1 MFPSTT
7 AYSYVIGFYG
17 GIGFYFLGG
26 LYLGIGLYLGVGFYV
41 ATRIYLTLGYY
52 LDYGSMPYTAHFN
65 RPSNMPYQL
74 AICEVFHPVFHGQD
88 ANSTPGIHSHFLVY
102 ATVDLADFYRGAY
115 LHETNSLRRYRHAI
129 QLLHGMQPHPS
140 IRNYGNLV
148 TTYMRLEIIQADVLV
163 GGEEVAYLKTFW
175 LRLVQRRWKKIY
187 QARKEII
194 QKRSA
199 IKALQE
205 RQRTGQWP
213 MGLRRLPSLR
223 EPSLREPSL

>member
-1 MFPSTT
+1 MFSSPT

-26 LYLGIGLYLGVGFYV
+26 LYLGVGFYV
-41 ATRIYLTLGYY
+41 AIRIYLTLGFY
-52 LDYGSMPYTAHFN
+52 LDYGFYNTMPHS

-74 AICEVFHPVFHGQD
+74 AICEVFHPVFHDQD

-102 ATVDLADFYRGAY
+102 ATVDLAGFYRGAY
-115 LHETNSLRRYRHAI
+115 LHETNSLRRYMHAI

-140 IRNYGNLV
+140 IRNYRNLV
-148 TTYMRLEIIQADVLV
+148 TTYMRLDIIQADVLV

-187 QARKEII
+187 KARKDML

-213 MGLRRLPSLR
+213 MGLRTLPSIHT
-223 EPSLREPSL
+223 